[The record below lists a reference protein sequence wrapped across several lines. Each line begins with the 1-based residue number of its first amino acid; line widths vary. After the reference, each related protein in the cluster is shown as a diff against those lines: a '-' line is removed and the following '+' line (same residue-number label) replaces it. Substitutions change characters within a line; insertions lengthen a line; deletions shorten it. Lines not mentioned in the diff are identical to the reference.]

1 MMARSFG
8 SGRSPM
14 RRLFLLIVAT
24 VGVVLARVPARAD
37 DLLLDR
43 FRDYLEALRIQ
54 AGIPA
59 LAAGVIG
66 YTDTPWER
74 AFGKQDLERSIA
86 TRTDT
91 PFEIDGLAEVLS
103 SAIVLRC
110 VEEGQLSLDDRIGK
124 FWPGSAD
131 AQITIR
137 QALSHTSAD
146 QVYRYR
152 PDRVEALAPAIAAC
166 TGNTFV
172 ETFARRLLYL
182 GMRDSVPGSDVV
194 QQAPSSSG
202 TLTSSALDQYRAVL
216 SRLATPYS
224 VDSRGVATLSRYVS
238 PTVTPVRG
246 LVSTVPD
253 LEQFVS
259 GLRRGLLPRPET
271 LALAW
276 QPAIGAD
283 GQRLPHGLGWFVQSY
298 NGVTIV
304 WQFGMSQG
312 ASSSL
317 IVTVPGRGITLIL
330 LANSDGLS
338 WPFALANG
346 DLTASPF
353 GRLFLSLF
361 AR

>member
-1 MMARSFG
+1 
-8 SGRSPM
+8 
-14 RRLFLLIVAT
+14 
-24 VGVVLARVPARAD
+24 
-37 DLLLDR
+37 
-43 FRDYLEALRIQ
+43 
-54 AGIPA
+54 
-59 LAAGVIG
+59 
-66 YTDTPWER
+66 
-74 AFGKQDLERSIA
+74 
-86 TRTDT
+86 
-91 PFEIDGLAEVLS
+91 
-103 SAIVLRC
+103 VLRC

-124 FWPGSAD
+124 FTPGSAD

-172 ETFARRLLYL
+172 ETFARRLVYL
-182 GMRDSVPGSDVV
+182 GMRDSVPGLDVV
-194 QQAPSSSG
+194 QQAPSAVG
-202 TLTSSALDQYRAVL
+202 TLTSSTLDGYRAVL
-216 SRLATPYS
+216 SRLAAPYS
-224 VDSRGVATLSRYVS
+224 VDSRGVATLSRYAS
-238 PTVTPVRG
+238 TTVTPVRG
-246 LVSTVPD
+246 LISTVPD
-253 LEQFVS
+253 LEQFMS
-259 GLRRGLLPRPET
+259 GLRKGLGVLPKPET

-304 WQFGMSQG
+304 WQFGVSQG

-317 IVTVPGRGITLIL
+317 IVTVPARGITLIL

>member
-1 MMARSFG
+1 MMARSFQVLAI
-8 SGRSPM
+8 PM
-14 RRLFLLIVAT
+14 RRLLLLIVAT
-24 VGVVLARVPARAD
+24 VGVLLARVPARAE

-54 AGIPA
+54 AGIPG
-59 LAAGVIG
+59 LAAAVIG
-66 YTDTPWER
+66 YTETPWER

-110 VEEGQLSLDDRIGK
+110 VEEGQLSLDDRIGR
-124 FWPGSAD
+124 FTPGSAD

-137 QALSHTSAD
+137 QALSHTSDD

-172 ETFARRLLYL
+172 ETLARRLAYL
-182 GMRDSVPGSDVV
+182 GMRDSVPGLDVV
-194 QQAPSSSG
+194 QQPPSAAG
-202 TLTSSALDQYRAVL
+202 TLTSSTLDGYRAVL

-224 VDSRGVATLSRYVS
+224 VDSRGAASVSRYAS
-238 PTVTPVRG
+238 TTATPVRG

-259 GLRRGLLPRPET
+259 GLRKGMLPRPET

-304 WQFGMSQG
+304 WQFGVSQG

-317 IVTVPGRGITLIL
+317 MVSVPSRGITLIL

-338 WPFALANG
+338 SPFALANG
-346 DLTASPF
+346 DLTSSPF
-353 GRLFLSLF
+353 GRLFLGLF

>member
-1 MMARSFG
+1 
-8 SGRSPM
+8 M

-24 VGVVLARVPARAD
+24 VGVLLARVPARAD

-54 AGIPA
+54 AGIPG
-59 LAAGVIG
+59 LAAAVVG
-66 YTDTPWER
+66 YSQTPWER

-110 VEEGQLSLDDRIGK
+110 VDEGQLSLDDRIGK
-124 FWPGSAD
+124 FSPGSVD

-137 QALSHTSAD
+137 QALSHTSSD

-172 ETFARRLLYL
+172 ETIARRLVYL
-182 GMRDSVPGSDVV
+182 GMYDSVPGSDVV
-194 QQAPSSSG
+194 QQPPSDGG
-202 TLTSSALDQYRAVL
+202 TLTSSTLNRYRGVL
-216 SRLATPYS
+216 SRLAAPYL
-224 VDSRGVATLSRYVS
+224 VDSKGGATLSRYIS
-238 PTVTPVRG
+238 TTVTPVRG

-253 LEQFVS
+253 LESFVS
-259 GLRRGLLPRPET
+259 GLRKGMLPKAET

-304 WQFGMSQG
+304 WQFGVSQG

-317 IVTVPGRGITLIL
+317 IVSVPSRGITLIL

-338 WPFALANG
+338 SPFALANG
-346 DLTASPF
+346 DLTSSPF
-353 GRLFLSLF
+353 GRLFLGLF

>member
-1 MMARSFG
+1 
-8 SGRSPM
+8 
-14 RRLFLLIVAT
+14 LIVAT
-24 VGVVLARVPARAD
+24 VGILLARVPVHAD

-54 AGIPA
+54 AGIPG
-59 LAAGVIG
+59 LAAAIVG
-66 YTDTPWER
+66 YTDPPWER

-172 ETFARRLLYL
+172 ETLARRLAYL
-182 GMRDSVPGSDVV
+182 RMPDSVPGLDVV
-194 QQAPSSSG
+194 QQAPSSTG
-202 TLTSSALDQYRAVL
+202 TLTSSVLDKYRAVL
-216 SRLATPYS
+216 SRLAAPYS
-224 VDSRGVATLSRYVS
+224 VDSRGVATLSRYAS
-238 PTVTPVRG
+238 TTVTPVRG
-246 LVSTVPD
+246 LVSSVPD
-253 LEQFVS
+253 LEQFVI
-259 GLRRGLLPRPET
+259 GLRQGLLPGLET
-271 LALAW
+271 LAQAW

-304 WQFGMSQG
+304 WQFGVSQG

-338 WPFALANG
+338 APFALANG

-353 GRLFLSLF
+353 GRLFLGLF

>member
-1 MMARSFG
+1 
-8 SGRSPM
+8 M

-24 VGVVLARVPARAD
+24 VGILLARVPARAD

-54 AGIPA
+54 AGVPG
-59 LAAGVIG
+59 LAAAVVG
-66 YTDTPWER
+66 YTETPWER

-124 FWPGSAD
+124 FTPGSAD

-172 ETFARRLLYL
+172 ETFARRLVYL
-182 GMRDSVPGSDVV
+182 GMRDSVPGLDVV
-194 QQAPSSSG
+194 QQAPSAVG
-202 TLTSSALDQYRAVL
+202 TLTSSTLDGYRAVL
-216 SRLATPYS
+216 SRLAAPYS
-224 VDSRGVATLSRYVS
+224 VDSRGVATLSRYAS
-238 PTVTPVRG
+238 TTVTPVRG
-246 LVSTVPD
+246 LISTVPD
-253 LEQFVS
+253 LEQFMS
-259 GLRRGLLPRPET
+259 GLRKGLGVLPKPET

-304 WQFGMSQG
+304 WQFGVSQG

-317 IVTVPGRGITLIL
+317 IVTVPARGITLIL

-338 WPFALANG
+338 SPFALANG
-346 DLTASPF
+346 DLTSSPF
-353 GRLFLSLF
+353 GRLFLGLF